1 MTPPIVKRYLLAVDR
16 YKWAIPVGVFVG
28 MAAAG
33 VVVSL
38 PDPARIYQA
47 NALLVSNRPPIAFS
61 TIGTEVRQPIETFT
75 SDSLVPREMIE
86 AVAKEVGIPPLE
98 VVRNAKVEV
107 DVPKAAKGQT
117 APAGGAAQVSVS
129 YSDEDPKRAIA
140 VVQQFSQRIV
150 EQSRLNNS
158 ARLRAV
164 IDAINQRL
172 PKVSS
177 DLRASEQVLED
188 YDRVEGP
195 QLLAAQNGTLIGAIT
210 GSENQ
215 QRQLQLQLDGTNA
228 QIRSLEQ
235 RLGLDP
241 NQAYVSAALSADP
254 LLASLRGQ
262 IQQVEAQISL
272 KSKDLRPEHPDLI
285 NLRKQQQTLEEQLQ
299 KRAREVMGGNGV
311 AAPFANAVRQD
322 SSLDPAR
329 QQLANTLVGLKTQQ
343 EVLQQQLVSTVRSE
357 QALRQQFAIVPNRQL
372 ERTRLEDQVR
382 LKKALHDQMQVK
394 LVDAKAAEAE
404 TVSSLNLAKAPSLLP
419 TLPKASKSIP
429 LTLAIGG
436 LVGLLVGGGLIF
448 LLDTMEGKFYTE
460 EDLREALRS
469 RDVTLLGLLPLVKR
483 WTIQD
488 SPVVVRSDS
497 PYLDDYERFR
507 SKLRLTENKTLRVIL
522 LTSTIADEGKT
533 VSAYNLAIAS
543 ARAGKRTLLIEAD
556 LRSSSKAAYV
566 NLTADPDSVLEPLR
580 YYGQISEC
588 VRLAPEVENLYV
600 VPSVGPQRQA
610 ASILESSEMRRLLE
624 DARGRF
630 DLVVLD
636 TPALSRCND
645 ALLLEPFSDGLILVT
660 RPGVTQES
668 ILTEAIDHLS
678 ETDDHK
684 LLGAIINGVDVHLPR
699 AIEEAMMA
707 QSQQASVT
715 VARHEMPEE
724 IEEINKVK
732 AGKRDR

>member
-16 YKWAIPVGVFVG
+16 YKWAIPAGVFVG

-38 PDPARIYQA
+38 PDPAPIYQA

-75 SDSLVPREMIE
+75 SDSLVPKEMIE
-86 AVAKEVGIPPLE
+86 AVAKEVGVPPLE
-98 VVRNAKVEV
+98 VVRNTKVEV
-107 DVPKAAKGQT
+107 DVPKAAKGQA
-117 APAGGAAQVSVS
+117 APAASSAQVDVA
-129 YSDEDPKRAIA
+129 YSDSDPKRAIA
-140 VVQQFSQRIV
+140 VAQQFSQRIV

-164 IDAINQRL
+164 IDSINQRL
-172 PKVSS
+172 PKVSG
-177 DLRASEQVLED
+177 DLRASERVLEE

-195 QLLAAQNGTLIGAIT
+195 QLIAAQNGTLIGAIT
-210 GSENQ
+210 GSESQ

-241 NQAYVSAALSADP
+241 NQAYVSSALSADP
-254 LLASLRGQ
+254 LLANLRAQ

-272 KSKDLRPEHPDLI
+272 KGKDLRPEHPDMV

-299 KRAREVMGGNGV
+299 KRAGEVVGGGGV
-311 AAPFANAVRQD
+311 AAPFSSSVRKD

-329 QQLANTLVGLKTQQ
+329 QQLANVLVGLKTQQ
-343 EVLQQQLVSTVRSE
+343 EVLQQQLISTVRSE
-357 QALRQQFAIVPNRQL
+357 QTLRQQFSIVPNRQL

-382 LKKALHDQMQVK
+382 LKKALHDQMQLK

-404 TVSSLNLAKAPSLLP
+404 TVSSLSLAKAPSLLP
-419 TLPKASKSIP
+419 TPPKVGKSIP

-460 EDLREALRS
+460 EDLREALRQ
-469 RDVTLLGLLPLVKR
+469 REVTILGALPLVKV
-483 WTIQD
+483 WDIKD
-488 SPVVVRSDS
+488 SPVLVKSDS
-497 PYLDDYERFR
+497 PYFEYYERFR
-507 SKLRLTENKTLRVIL
+507 SKLRLTEGKALRVIL

-533 VSAYNLAIAS
+533 ISAYNLAIAS

-556 LRSSSKAAYV
+556 LRSSSQANYV
-566 NLTADPDSVLEPLR
+566 NLAADPDSVIEPLR

-588 VRLAPEVENLYV
+588 VRLAPDVENLYI

-636 TPALSRCND
+636 TPALSQCND
-645 ALLLEPFSDGLILVT
+645 ALLLEPYSDGLVLVT

-668 ILTEAIDHLS
+668 ILTEAIDHLT
-678 ETDDHK
+678 ETEDHT
-684 LLGAIINGVDVHLPR
+684 LLGAIINGVDVQFSR
-699 AIEEAMMA
+699 AVEDAMMA
-707 QSQQASVT
+707 EAQNSAIDRSAKTSTSEKVT
-715 VARHEMPEE
+715 TSNRP
-724 IEEINKVK
+724 
-732 AGKRDR
+732 

>member
-16 YKWAIPVGVFVG
+16 YKWAIPAGVFVG

-38 PDPARIYQA
+38 PDPATVYQA

-75 SDSLVPREMIE
+75 SDSLVPKEMIE
-86 AVAKEVGIPPLE
+86 AVAKEVGVPPLE
-98 VVRNAKVEV
+98 VVRNTKVEV
-107 DVPKAAKGQT
+107 DVPKAAKGQA
-117 APAGGAAQVSVS
+117 APAASSAQVDVA
-129 YSDEDPKRAIA
+129 YSDSDPKRAIA
-140 VVQQFSQRIV
+140 VAQQFSQRIV

-164 IDAINQRL
+164 IDSINQRL
-172 PKVSS
+172 PKVSG
-177 DLRASEQVLED
+177 DLRASERVLEE

-195 QLLAAQNGTLIGAIT
+195 QLIAAQNGTLIGAIT
-210 GSENQ
+210 GSESQ

-241 NQAYVSAALSADP
+241 NQAYVSSALSADP
-254 LLASLRGQ
+254 LLANLRAQ

-272 KSKDLRPEHPDLI
+272 KGKDLRPEHPDMV

-299 KRAREVMGGNGV
+299 KRAGEVVGGNGV
-311 AAPFANAVRQD
+311 AAPFSSSVRKD

-329 QQLANTLVGLKTQQ
+329 QQLANVLVGLKTQQ
-343 EVLQQQLVSTVRSE
+343 EVLQQQLISTARSE
-357 QALRQQFAIVPNRQL
+357 QTLRQQFSIVPNRQL

-382 LKKALHDQMQVK
+382 LKKALHDQMQLK

-404 TVSSLNLAKAPSLLP
+404 TVSSLSLAKAPSLLP
-419 TLPKASKSIP
+419 TPPKVGKSIP

-460 EDLREALRS
+460 EDLREALRQ
-469 RDVTLLGLLPLVKR
+469 RDVMILGALPLVKV
-483 WTIQD
+483 WDVKD
-488 SPVVVRSDS
+488 SPVLIKSDS
-497 PYLDDYERFR
+497 PYFEYYERFH
-507 SKLRLTENKTLRVIL
+507 SKLRLTEGKALRVIL

-533 VSAYNLAIAS
+533 ISAYNLAIAS

-556 LRSSSKAAYV
+556 LRSSSQANYV
-566 NLTADPDSVLEPLR
+566 NLAADPDSVIEPLR

-588 VRLAPEVENLYV
+588 VRLAPDVENLYI

-636 TPALSRCND
+636 TPALSQCND
-645 ALLLEPFSDGLILVT
+645 ALLLEPHSDGLVLVT

-678 ETDDHK
+678 ETEDHK
-684 LLGAIINGVDVHLPR
+684 LLGAIINGVEVHFSR
-699 AIEEAMMA
+699 AVEDAMMA
-707 QSQQASVT
+707 DAHNSAIDRSAKPSTSEKVT
-715 VARHEMPEE
+715 TSNRF
-724 IEEINKVK
+724 
-732 AGKRDR
+732 

>member
-16 YKWAIPVGVFVG
+16 YKWAIPAGVFVG

-38 PDPARIYQA
+38 PDPAPIYQA

-75 SDSLVPREMIE
+75 SDSLVPKEMIE
-86 AVAKEVGIPPLE
+86 AVAKEVGVPPLE
-98 VVRNAKVEV
+98 VVRNTKVEV
-107 DVPKAAKGQT
+107 DVPKAAKGQA
-117 APAGGAAQVSVS
+117 APAASSAQVDVA
-129 YSDEDPKRAIA
+129 YSDSDPKRAIA
-140 VVQQFSQRIV
+140 VAQQFSQRIV

-164 IDAINQRL
+164 IDSINQRL
-172 PKVSS
+172 PKVSG
-177 DLRASEQVLED
+177 DLRASERVLEE

-195 QLLAAQNGTLIGAIT
+195 QLIAAQNGTLIGAIT
-210 GSENQ
+210 GSESQ

-241 NQAYVSAALSADP
+241 NQAYVSSALSADP
-254 LLASLRGQ
+254 LLANLRAQ

-272 KSKDLRPEHPDLI
+272 KGKDLRPEHPDMV

-299 KRAREVMGGNGV
+299 KRAGEVVGGGGV
-311 AAPFANAVRQD
+311 AAPFSSSVRKD

-329 QQLANTLVGLKTQQ
+329 QQLANVLVGLKTQQ
-343 EVLQQQLVSTVRSE
+343 EVLQQQLISTVRSE
-357 QALRQQFAIVPNRQL
+357 QTLRQQFSIVPNRQL

-382 LKKALHDQMQVK
+382 LKKALHDQMQLK

-404 TVSSLNLAKAPSLLP
+404 TVSSLSLAKAPSLLP
-419 TLPKASKSIP
+419 TPPKVGKSIP

-460 EDLREALRS
+460 EDLREALRQ
-469 RDVTLLGLLPLVKR
+469 RDVTILGALPLVKV
-483 WTIQD
+483 WDIKD
-488 SPVVVRSDS
+488 SPVLVKSDS
-497 PYLDDYERFR
+497 PYFEYYERFR
-507 SKLRLTENKTLRVIL
+507 SKLRLTEGKALRVIL

-533 VSAYNLAIAS
+533 ISAYNLAIAS

-556 LRSSSKAAYV
+556 LRSSSQANYV
-566 NLTADPDSVLEPLR
+566 NLAADPDSVIEPLR

-588 VRLAPEVENLYV
+588 VRLAPDVENLYI

-636 TPALSRCND
+636 TPALSQCND
-645 ALLLEPFSDGLILVT
+645 ALLLEPYSDGLVLVT

-668 ILTEAIDHLS
+668 ILTEAIDHLT
-678 ETDDHK
+678 ETEDHT
-684 LLGAIINGVDVHLPR
+684 LLGAIINGVDVQFSR
-699 AIEEAMMA
+699 AVEDAMMA
-707 QSQQASVT
+707 EAQNSAIDRSAKTSTSEKVT
-715 VARHEMPEE
+715 TSNRP
-724 IEEINKVK
+724 
-732 AGKRDR
+732 

>member
-16 YKWAIPVGVFVG
+16 YKWAIPAGVFVG

-38 PDPARIYQA
+38 PDPAMVYQA

-61 TIGTEVRQPIETFT
+61 TIGAEVRQPIEAFT
-75 SDSLVPREMIE
+75 SDSLVPKEMIE

-98 VVRNAKVEV
+98 VVRNTKVDV

-117 APAGGAAQVSVS
+117 APAASSAQVNVS
-129 YSDEDPKRAIA
+129 YSDSDPRRAIA

-164 IDAINQRL
+164 IDSINQRL
-172 PKVSS
+172 PNVSG
-177 DLRASEQVLED
+177 DLRASERVLEE

-195 QLLAAQNGTLIGAIT
+195 QLIAAQNGTLIGAIT
-210 GSENQ
+210 GSEGQ

-241 NQAYVSAALSADP
+241 NQAYVSSALSADP
-254 LLASLRGQ
+254 LLANLRAQ

-272 KSKDLRPEHPDLI
+272 KGKDLRPEHPDMV

-299 KRAREVMGGNGV
+299 KRASEVVGGNGV
-311 AAPFANAVRQD
+311 AAPFSSSVRKD

-343 EVLQQQLVSTVRSE
+343 ETLEQQLISTARSE
-357 QALRQQFAIVPNRQL
+357 QTLRQQFSVVPNRQL

-382 LKKALHDQMQVK
+382 LKKALHDQMQLK
-394 LVDAKAAEAE
+394 LVDAQAAEAE
-404 TVSSLNLAKAPSLLP
+404 TVSSLSLAKAPSLLP
-419 TLPKASKSIP
+419 TPPKVSQSIP

-460 EDLREALRS
+460 EDLREALRQ
-469 RDVTLLGLLPLVKR
+469 RDVAILGALPLVKV
-483 WTIQD
+483 WDVKD
-488 SPVVVRSDS
+488 SPVLVKSDS
-497 PYLDDYERFR
+497 PYFEYYERFR
-507 SKLRLTENKTLRVIL
+507 SKLRLSEGKALRVIL

-533 VSAYNLAIAS
+533 ISAYNLAIAS

-556 LRSSSKAAYV
+556 LRSPSQANYV
-566 NLTADPDSVLEPLR
+566 DLTADPNSVIEPLR

-588 VRLAPEVENLYV
+588 VRLAPDVENLYV
-600 VPSVGPQRQA
+600 VSSVGPQRQA

-636 TPALSRCND
+636 TPALSQCND
-645 ALLLEPFSDGLILVT
+645 ALLLEPYSDGLVLVT

-668 ILTEAIDHLS
+668 ILTEAIDHLT
-678 ETDDHK
+678 ETEDHTF
-684 LLGAIINGVDVHLPR
+684 LGAIINGVDVQFSR
-699 AIEEAMMA
+699 AVEDAMMA
-707 QSQQASVT
+707 EAQNAAIDRS
-715 VARHEMPEE
+715 ARSSTSEKLTP
-724 IEEINKVK
+724 IN
-732 AGKRDR
+732 RP